1 MNRVKKAYYGDEKGL
16 RDVTSS
22 VLKKVTAGV
31 LSLTADETLIP
42 PFEVVT
48 KSKLDSQDQKKI
60 RDQAVLACG
69 GESDQTC
76 IAKQRGILS
85 DQRLLEKQN
94 DPSVMPTI
102 KGPKLMLEVED
113 ANGDSKKY
121 YAGKGQKF
129 NLYNVS
135 STAVNSTKMPS
146 AGDIAERTWIIIGA
160 IFGAFLYVF
169 SIAAT
174 YAIFMRQYEETGKDT
189 WKFVSYG
196 LTGLS
201 ALIPYSGY
209 LIILLYFGFRSFI
222 DEYVAK

>member
-113 ANGDSKKY
+113 ANGDSKK
-121 YAGKGQKF
+121 K
-129 NLYNVS
+129 NL
-135 STAVNSTKMPS
+135 MH
-146 AGDIAERTWIIIGA
+146 G
-160 IFGAFLYVF
+160 
-169 SIAAT
+169 
-174 YAIFMRQYEETGKDT
+174 
-189 WKFVSYG
+189 
-196 LTGLS
+196 
-201 ALIPYSGY
+201 
-209 LIILLYFGFRSFI
+209 
-222 DEYVAK
+222 